1 MKVLLDENIDVRF
14 KKEFADTGHEVYTVR
29 DMGWN
34 GLKNGELLRKMTEA
48 GFDILVA
55 VDKNLPYQQNQDKLT
70 ISIFVLD
77 VLKNTLPNL
86 KPFVPKLLE
95 IWREPLERGIFTI
108 RISN

>member
-14 KKEFADTGHEVYTVR
+14 KKEFAHSDHEVYTVR
-29 DMGWN
+29 DMSWN
-34 GLKNGELLRKMTEA
+34 GLKNGELIRQMTEA

-77 VLKNTLPNL
+77 VMKNVLPNL
-86 KPFVPKLLE
+86 KPFAPKLLE
-95 IWREPLERGIFTI
+95 IWEKPVAKGMFVIYL
-108 RISN
+108 